1 MSERAVGPP
10 RTFEIRRST
19 HDEMLAMSQALTDEF
34 SGRVAAGTVIRTV
47 AEAREGLLAAGVREG
62 LVLSVESMARARLG
76 RRLADAPTST
86 ATSR

>member
-1 MSERAVGPP
+1 MSNPAVAPARP
-10 RTFEIRRST
+10 VEIGRST
-19 HDEMLAMSQALTDEF
+19 HDEMLAMSLALTYEF

-76 RRLADAPTST
+76 RRLAA
-86 ATSR
+86 ARTSRGATG